1 MAEIRASRRLTSC
14 STVTVFPPLRGYK
27 SARVPGVIRWSHMD
41 ELLSPILRFLGYVVS
56 ELLLGTFFYAIGWP
70 FVKAVTLGK
79 YPKREWLSGSKNEAY
94 VCCVGIFVFSIS
106 LMAALGQLSA

>member
-1 MAEIRASRRLTSC
+1 
-14 STVTVFPPLRGYK
+14 
-27 SARVPGVIRWSHMD
+27 MD
-41 ELLSPILRFLGYVVS
+41 ELLSAILRFLGYVVS

-94 VCCVGIFVFSIS
+94 VCCVGILVFAIS
-106 LMAALGQLSA
+106 LMAALGQFSAQQCAQLSLTSFAGRPKAALLSAR

>member
-1 MAEIRASRRLTSC
+1 
-14 STVTVFPPLRGYK
+14 
-27 SARVPGVIRWSHMD
+27 MD
-41 ELLSPILRFLGYVVS
+41 ELLSPILRFIGYVVS